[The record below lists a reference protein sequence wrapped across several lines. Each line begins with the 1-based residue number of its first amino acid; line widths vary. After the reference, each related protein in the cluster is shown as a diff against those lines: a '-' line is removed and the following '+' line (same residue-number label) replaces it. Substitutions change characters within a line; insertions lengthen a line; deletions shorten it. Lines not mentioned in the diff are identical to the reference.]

1 MREIRIGEAEAGQRM
16 DKFLFRCLPGAGKSF
31 LYKMMRKKNIVL
43 NGKKATGSELLKAGD
58 ALKIF
63 FSEETL
69 EKFSAEPAETKH
81 VLDRRLIVYED
92 EQMIAVNKPAGMLSQ
107 KAVPSDVSLNEY
119 LTGYLC
125 REKDT
130 LAAAGRFRPGV
141 CNRLDRNTSGLV
153 LARIRRRPESFRP
166 C

>member
-1 MREIRIGEAEAGQRM
+1 MKWR
-16 DKFLFRCLPGAGKSF
+16 DV
-31 LYKMMRKKNIVL
+31 YKRQ
-43 NGKKATGSELLKAGD
+43 
-58 ALKIF
+58 
-63 FSEETL
+63 
-69 EKFSAEPAETKH
+69 

-153 LARIRRRPESFRP
+153 LAGKNPAAARELSAMLKERTMATVSYTHLDVYKRQAERR
-166 C
+166 